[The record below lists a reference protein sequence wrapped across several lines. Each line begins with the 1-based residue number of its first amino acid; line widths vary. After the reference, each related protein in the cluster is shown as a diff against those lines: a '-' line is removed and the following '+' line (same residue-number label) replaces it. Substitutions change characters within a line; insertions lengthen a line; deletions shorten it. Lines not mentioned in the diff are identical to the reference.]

1 MAAEMLA
8 GAKVPW
14 PLGVRM
20 RACSPPQVELGGSVA
35 VKIAAAI
42 QESDVRIRLTG

>member
-1 MAAEMLA
+1 MAAEVVA

-20 RACSPPQVELGGSVA
+20 RAYSPPQVELGGSVA

-42 QESDVRIRLTG
+42 QRAMSAA